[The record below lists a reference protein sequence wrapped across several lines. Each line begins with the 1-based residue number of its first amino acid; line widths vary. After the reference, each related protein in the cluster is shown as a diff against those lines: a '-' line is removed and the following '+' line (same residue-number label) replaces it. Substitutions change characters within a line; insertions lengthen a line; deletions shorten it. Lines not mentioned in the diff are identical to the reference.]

1 MDVIQD
7 VNIDEIELPQEEDE
21 DFYNNQVEP
30 MNMD

>member
-7 VNIDEIELPQEEDE
+7 VNIDEIELPQEEGE